1 MLITRYRVPSAVL
14 LAMAGFI
21 VSWVVIHH
29 GWFTHKLMLDTTVYA
44 HYSAFMKR
52 GLVPYLNFK
61 FEYPPLAALIFLIP
75 GWIAGSSWH
84 VFEQSFEL
92 MMLVMGL
99 VTVGVA
105 AWLLARERVTPARL
119 AAGVALGALTPLL
132 IGPVILSRFDLFP
145 TMLTIL
151 ALAALLTRR
160 PRIAFVLLGLGVA
173 AKAYPFVM
181 VPLALV
187 YVWRNSSRREAL
199 IGVGMFVAVV
209 ALFYVPFLAIAP
221 HGVVWSLR
229 DQGTRPLQIESAA
242 ASLWLAAH
250 QIVGLHL
257 KIFFSH
263 GSDNLYGHPPT
274 TAASVMTIVQWLV
287 IAVVWVTFA
296 LGKATKERLVLTSAA
311 AVCAFLFLG
320 RVLSP
325 QYLIWLVPLVMMA
338 PGRRGF
344 AAVGLLAVSMVL
356 TQVWF
361 PQHFLQLKE
370 FQPLQSWAVIARNTV
385 LLVLLG
391 TLAWPDVPLLRIA
404 RNWVS
409 RLRHAPPS
417 VSGLAHP
424 EEA

>member
-1 MLITRYRVPSAVL
+1 MLITRYRVPTAVL
-14 LAMAGFI
+14 LAMGGFI

-44 HYSAFMKR
+44 HYAAFMKR

-92 MMLVMGL
+92 IMLATGL

-105 AWLLARERVTPARL
+105 AWLLARDRVSPARL

-173 AKAYPFVM
+173 VKAYPFVM

-187 YVWRNSSRREAL
+187 YVWRTSSRREAL

-209 ALFYVPFLAIAP
+209 ALFYVPFLAVAP

-257 KIFFSH
+257 KLFFSH

-296 LGKATKERLVLTSAA
+296 LGKATKERLVLASAA

-325 QYLIWLVPLVMMA
+325 QYLIWLVPLVMIA

-344 AAVGLLAVSMVL
+344 AAVGMLAVSLAL

-370 FQPLQSWAVIARNTV
+370 FQPLQSWAVVARNTV